1 VELVVEVAQVR
12 ELVLVVDLDLEE
24 LLTQL
29 LLLVV
34 RELLDKEQ
42 MGVLTLATG
51 EQAVVA
57 EQALL
62 DLMGQVVM
70 LELEELD

>member
-1 VELVVEVAQVR
+1 
-12 ELVLVVDLDLEE
+12 
-24 LLTQL
+24 
-29 LLLVV
+29 
-34 RELLDKEQ
+34 

-70 LELEELD
+70 LELEEMD